1 LNKIVFYNIDEL
13 MLKIIS
19 LYEPYSNFQKNLEN
33 EQNFNN
39 QLEEENCHEI
49 FRGFNEYR
57 IKNFSEEN
65 LNNEQYIFYN
75 NYIEEANDETEKIN
89 LNIQN
94 NNIIRFELMNPL
106 NSYDILNK
114 DFSFSGD
121 YYNSENTLNTFS
133 NIDKII
139 NNNFL
144 FINYITEKKKEGIFI
159 SKKRR
164 LFNIKHPKSFYI
176 FNKGGKDNYINQ
188 LIIESL

>member
-1 LNKIVFYNIDEL
+1 

-159 SKKRR
+159 GKKRR